1 MCKMLEEMRNEAEAR
16 GEARGEA
23 KGKVKGLLA
32 AAKKMVADGLASI
45 DQVAKTLNLTK
56 AQQRTLRAML

>member
-1 MCKMLEEMRNEAEAR
+1 MCKMLEEMRDEAEAK
-16 GEARGEA
+16 GEAR
-23 KGKVKGLLA
+23 GLLA
-32 AAKKMVADGLASI
+32 AAKKMVADGLASL